1 MIMSKETIE
10 ILNSI
15 NNFPKKID
23 KKIGEK
29 LKRDFILD
37 NSFSNKNSV
46 KNLERRYYF
55 NNNNE
60 KYILIEEFL
69 FKENES
75 EITIENAI
83 DINYYI
89 NKK

>member
-1 MIMSKETIE
+1 MSKETIE